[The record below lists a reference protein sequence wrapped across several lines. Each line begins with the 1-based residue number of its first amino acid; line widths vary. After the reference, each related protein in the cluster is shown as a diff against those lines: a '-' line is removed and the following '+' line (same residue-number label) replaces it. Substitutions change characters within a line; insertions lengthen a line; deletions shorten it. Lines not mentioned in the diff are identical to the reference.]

1 MSRTLLS
8 ALVLVTLAATAS
20 AQTASPATQAPVQRE
35 APPRASEP
43 SGHEDHQA
51 PAVAV
56 HQHDEAQQAPAPAEL
71 PPFIPPVTDADRAA
85 AFPDVHGHAMRDN
98 VTNFFVLFDQFE
110 WESGSGPDAFA
121 WDTKGW
127 VGRDLDRFWF
137 RTEGLGDDDGLSEAH
152 ADLLYG
158 RAISRWWDAVGG
170 LRQDVRPGSPQTWAA
185 VGVQGLAPYWFE
197 VEATAY
203 VGSGGRTEFRL
214 ESEYSF
220 LLTNRLIL
228 QPIVE
233 LERVRQGRPGAR
245 GRPRHQQRQR
255 GRAPSLRVPTRVR
268 ALRGRDVGPDVLRHG
283 RLRQGRGRA
292 GRPHP
297 LRPRRALLDVVRAA
311 RILR

>member
-1 MSRTLLS
+1 VSRTLLS

-20 AQTASPATQAPVQRE
+20 AQTASPATESPVQRD
-35 APPRASEP
+35 APPRANAP

-98 VTNFFVLFDQFE
+98 VTNYFVLFDQFE

-214 ESEYSF
+214 ETEYSF

-228 QPIVE
+228 QPLVE
-233 LERVRQGRPGAR
+233 LNVFGKDDPEREIGRGISSANA
-245 GRPRHQQRQR
+245 G
-255 GRAPSLRVPTRVR
+255 V
-268 ALRGRDVGPDVLRHG
+268 
-283 RLRQGRGRA
+283 RLRYEF
-292 GRPHP
+292 
-297 LRPRRALLDVVRAA
+297 RREFAPYVGVTWDRTFFGTADYARAA
-311 RILR
+311 GEPVSRTRFVLGVRFWM